1 MAKKEKPQE
10 QGPQAA
16 PKKPP
21 KGNGGILLPV
31 LFAAIVGFACFLI
44 ILGVGGMVSEHNA
57 QTADAP
63 SAQPS
68 SPEALPTQ
76 RPTNAPTQDTVGSEE
91 PVPPDET
98 DEPTATDPP
107 QDLPS
112 NPAVQTQ
119 APTSTRAPP
128 AQTNPPAATQAP
140 AQPVQTRAPTAQ
152 NPGPVV
158 SIQPTAP
165 TAPPVQQTQRPAQQ
179 TQAPAQTGNQGG
191 EGGNQST
198 YSRDNG
204 VAGTF
209 LGTVNSDKYHSGNCS
224 AARRIP
230 PENEV
235 WYNSEAEARAA
246 GRDRCGICW
255 R

>member
-68 SPEALPTQ
+68 SLEALPTQ
-76 RPTNAPTQDTVGSEE
+76 RPTNAPTQETVGSEE
-91 PVPPDET
+91 PVLPDET

-107 QDLPS
+107 QDLPRTL
-112 NPAVQTQ
+112 QCRRRHQQ
-119 APTSTRAPP
+119 APRLHRRR
-128 AQTNPPAATQAP
+128 
-140 AQPVQTRAPTAQ
+140 QTR
-152 NPGPVV
+152 
-158 SIQPTAP
+158 
-165 TAPPVQQTQRPAQQ
+165 QRPRKRLHSLFRHVRQQ
-179 TQAPAQTGNQGG
+179 HRTLARWFRSSPQHRPHRRC
-191 EGGNQST
+191 SK
-198 YSRDNG
+198 RNG
-204 VAGTF
+204 PHNRHKPQRKRGIR
-209 LGTVNSDKYHSGNCS
+209 
-224 AARRIP
+224 AAREEINPHTR
-230 PENEV
+230 ETT
-235 WYNSEAEARAA
+235 
-246 GRDRCGICW
+246 GW
-255 R
+255 RERSSGQ